1 MVTHKIKKIKS
12 MLNNKLMKNF
22 LNTNMLMSSN
32 NYNFNLGSTKG
43 NINTLNREMLRTK
56 IIDHFFSPI
65 KALSS
70 KPNYIVTRDKVI
82 INVFYYTTRK
92 KEYGKINLK
101 NLNKLNAKK
110 HLKIKGL
117 NRNTINNLGDL
128 LSKLFDRQVELQFV
142 KLNYPYLNRTILAK
156 YIRHNTNKYKFRR
169 IKGSLFRKRPIVKN
183 VESNETY
190 SMNLPSHIVGM
201 KIKISGRLKTE
212 RVRPRKTVSIT
223 KIGGFNG
230 QKDLLIE
237 YGSHTSKNKH
247 GAFTVKV
254 WISQKMIP

>member
-1 MVTHKIKKIKS
+1 

-82 INVFYYTTRK
+82 VNVFYYIPREKNLNLK
-92 KEYGKINLK
+92 KINKLNLK
-101 NLNKLNAKK
+101 NSN
-110 HLKIKGL
+110 IKGL
-117 NRNTINNLGDL
+117 NRNTVNNLGDL

-142 KLNYPYLNRTILAK
+142 KLNYPYLNSTILAK

-183 VESNETY
+183 VESNEAY

-254 WISQKMIP
+254 WISQKIIP

>member
-1 MVTHKIKKIKS
+1 

-43 NINTLNREMLRTK
+43 NINTSNREMLRTK
-56 IIDHFFSPI
+56 IIDHYFSPI

-70 KPNYIVTRDKVI
+70 KPNFIVTRDKVI
-82 INVFYYTTRK
+82 INVFYYIPRK
-92 KEYGKINLK
+92 NKLSLKKNNKLNLK
-101 NLNKLNAKK
+101 NSR
-110 HLKIKGL
+110 IQGL
-117 NRNTINNLGDL
+117 NRNTVNNLGDL

-156 YIRHNTNKYKFRR
+156 YIRHNTNKYKFRK
-169 IKGSLFRKRPIVKN
+169 IKGYLFRKRPIVKN
-183 VESNETY
+183 VESNEAY

-212 RVRPRKTVSIT
+212 RVRPRKTVSMT

-230 QKDLLIE
+230 EKDLLIE
-237 YGSHTSKNKH
+237 YGTHTSKNKH
-247 GAFTVKV
+247 GAYTVKV

>member
-1 MVTHKIKKIKS
+1 

-22 LNTNMLMSSN
+22 LNTNILMSSN

-56 IIDHFFSPI
+56 IIDHYFSPI

-82 INVFYYTTRK
+82 INVFYYIPRRK
-92 KEYGKINLK
+92 KLK
-101 NLNKLNAKK
+101 LKKFKLNKNKLNTISAGKNS
-110 HLKIKGL
+110 KIKGL
-117 NRNTINNLGDL
+117 NRNTVNNLGDL

-156 YIRHNTNKYKFRR
+156 YIRHNTNKYKFRK
-169 IKGSLFRKRPIVKN
+169 IKGYLFRKRPIVKN
-183 VESNETY
+183 VESNEAY
-190 SMNLPSHIVGM
+190 SMDLPSHIVGM
-201 KIKISGRLKTE
+201 KIKISGRLKKE
-212 RVRPRKTVSIT
+212 RVRPRKTVSMT

-230 QKDLLIE
+230 EKDLLIE

-247 GAFTVKV
+247 GAYTVKV

>member
-1 MVTHKIKKIKS
+1 

-70 KPNYIVTRDKVI
+70 KPNYTVTTDKVI
-82 INVFYYTTRK
+82 INVFYYTTQK
-92 KEYGKINLK
+92 KKYGKI
-101 NLNKLNAKK
+101 KLNSKK
-110 HLKIKGL
+110 HLKIKVL
-117 NRNTINNLGDL
+117 NRNTVNNLGDL

-156 YIRHNTNKYKFRR
+156 YIRHNTNKYKFRP

-212 RVRPRKTVSIT
+212 RVLPRKTVSIT

-247 GAFTVKV
+247 RAFTVKV
-254 WISQKMIP
+254 SISQKMIP